1 MTAVTTTTQ
10 RGERSSTA
18 VGRLARTAT
27 EIAQP
32 PLVLSLLL
40 VLASL
45 LNDPWWASIASGIVA
60 AFFICLAPFAAV
72 VILAKRG
79 QLTDHHVGDK
89 KQRRPVMLWTLASAL
104 LGCAILGLIGAPQPV
119 WGLVGGILCGILTLI
134 LISPIWK
141 ISGHAMTL
149 GGATASAMLMF
160 GWMGIPFLV
169 AAPLVCW
176 SRVYLR
182 DHSARQVIAGFITG
196 LVAFGASYTLIVN

>member
-1 MTAVTTTTQ
+1 MTAVTRTLS
-10 RGERSSTA
+10 GERSSTT
-18 VGRLARTAT
+18 VGRVARIAT

-40 VLASL
+40 VLASFL
-45 LNDPWWASIASGIVA
+45 SNSWWTSIASGIVA

-72 VILAKRG
+72 VTLAKRG

-89 KQRRPVMLWTLASAL
+89 KQRRPVMLWTLGSAL

-119 WGLVGGILCGILTLI
+119 WGLIGGILCGILTLI

-149 GGATASAMLMF
+149 GGATVSAMLMF
-160 GWMGIPFLV
+160 GWMGLPFLV

-176 SRVYLR
+176 SRVYLG
-182 DHSARQVIAGFITG
+182 DHSRQQVIAGFITG